1 MRQGVRAGET
11 RAQPPRPCIAPSQ
24 TVGSVLPEAR
34 ALKGRLESLSLG
46 ASLTVFSRGGETRSR
61 RGGHPRLA
69 LGLFGRPVLGL
80 PLLLQLA
87 HALLERHEALDE
99 GGHLVRHRVVHH
111 ARA

>member
-1 MRQGVRAGET
+1 MNSMLCACHGLYVPHSDEGRA
-11 RAQPPRPCIAPSQ
+11 C
-24 TVGSVLPEAR
+24 AR
-34 ALKGRLESLSLG
+34 ACGRGRHELSLP
-46 ASLTVFSRGGETRSR
+46 APATMAINTPRGGTETRSR
-61 RGGHPRLA
+61 RGGRPRLA